1 MTIAFPEAGP
11 VRLRT
16 HLAEYPVSHALRAG
30 EVKSD
35 FVTLDFCGPKQAY
48 EGFKPMV
55 REGAYD
61 ASELAIV
68 TFLQAKAFGKPL
80 VALPAFVLGR
90 FQHGL
95 IGYNASR
102 GEIAPKDLEGRRV
115 GVRSYTQ
122 TTGVW
127 LRGILRHE
135 YGVDLDRVKF
145 VTFEDPHVTEYRDPP
160 GVERAKGDKK
170 LDQMLLD
177 GDLDAAIMGD
187 LPKDPRIRPLIPD
200 PDAAARAWH
209 AKYGAVQIN
218 HIFVVNEALSRTRP
232 DVVKEI
238 FRLLLASKRAAPPPA
253 GGVDSLP
260 FGIAAM
266 RKPLELI
273 IQYALEQKIIPRP
286 LTVDELFDD
295 TTRKLSPS

>member
-1 MTIAFPEAGP
+1 MTSTFPEAGP
-11 VRLRT
+11 ITLRT

-68 TFLQAKAFGKPL
+68 TFLQARAFGKPL

-102 GEIAPKDLEGRRV
+102 GELSPKDLEGRRV

-127 LRGILRHE
+127 LRGILKHE

-177 GDLDAAIMGD
+177 GDVDAAIMGD

-200 PDAAARAWH
+200 PDAAARAWR

-218 HIFVVNEALSRTRP
+218 HIFVVNESLSKTRP

-295 TTRKLSPS
+295 TTRALAPQ

>member
-1 MTIAFPEAGP
+1 MTIAFPQAGP
-11 VRLRT
+11 IALKT
-16 HLAEYPVSHALRAG
+16 HLAEYPVTRALRAG
-30 EVKSD
+30 EVRSD
-35 FVTLDFCGPKQAY
+35 LVKLDFIGPKQAY

-61 ASELAIV
+61 ASELALV
-68 TFLQAKAFGKPL
+68 TFLQAKAYGKPL
-80 VALPAFVLGR
+80 VALPAIVLGR

-95 IGYNASR
+95 IGYNAGK
-102 GEIAPKDLEGRRV
+102 GELKPKDLEGRRV

-135 YGVDLDRVKF
+135 YGVDLGKVQF
-145 VTFEDPHVTEYRDPP
+145 VTMEDPHVTEYRDPP
-160 GVERAKGDKK
+160 FVERASGAKK

-177 GDLDAAIMGD
+177 GDVDAAIMGD
-187 LPKDPRIRPLIPD
+187 LPKDPNIRPLIPD

-209 AKYGAVQIN
+209 AKHGAVQIN
-218 HIFVVNEALSRTRP
+218 HIFVVNEQLSKTRP
-232 DVVKEI
+232 DVIQEI
-238 FRLLLASKRAAPPPA
+238 FRLLLASKRAGPS

-260 FGIAAM
+260 FGVEAM

-273 IQYALEQKIIPRP
+273 AQYALEQKIIPRP
-286 LTVDELFDD
+286 ITVDELFDD
-295 TTRKLSPS
+295 TTRALRP

>member
-1 MTIAFPEAGP
+1 MTSAFPTAGP
-11 VRLRT
+11 VTLRA

-30 EVKSD
+30 EVRSD
-35 FVTLDFCGPKQAY
+35 LVKLDFCGPKQAY

-68 TFLQAKAFGKPL
+68 TFLQAKAYGKPL

-95 IGYNASR
+95 IGYNASK
-102 GEIAPKDLEGRRV
+102 GELGPKDVEGRRV

-127 LRGILRHE
+127 LRGILAHE
-135 YGVDLDRVKF
+135 YGVDLDRVHF
-145 VTFEDPHVTEYRDPP
+145 VTFEDPHLTEYRDPP
-160 GVERAKGDKK
+160 GVERASGAKK

-177 GDLDAAIMGD
+177 GDVDAAIMGD

-200 PDAAARAWH
+200 PEAAARAWH
-209 AKYGAVQIN
+209 AKYGAVQVN
-218 HIFVVNEALSRTRP
+218 HIFVVNEALSKTRP

-238 FRLLLASKRAAPPPA
+238 FRLLLASKKAAPQPP
-253 GGVDSLP
+253 GTIDSLP
-260 FGIAAM
+260 FGVASL

-273 IQYALEQKIIPRP
+273 TQYAFEQKIIPRR
-286 LTVDELFDD
+286 LEVDELFDD
-295 TTRKLSPS
+295 TTRELGA

>member
-11 VRLRT
+11 ITLRT
-16 HLAEYPVSHALRAG
+16 HLAEYPVSHAVRAG
-30 EVKSD
+30 EVRSDLVKLD
-35 FVTLDFCGPKQAY
+35 FVGPKQAY

-61 ASELAIV
+61 ASELALV
-68 TFLQAKAFGKPL
+68 TFLQAKAYGKPL
-80 VALPAFVLGR
+80 VALPAIVLGR

-95 IGYNASR
+95 IGYNAGK
-102 GEIAPKDLEGRRV
+102 GELAPKDIEGRRV

-127 LRGILRHE
+127 LRGILAHE
-135 YGVDLDRVKF
+135 YGVDLGRVKF
-145 VTFEDPHVTEYRDPP
+145 VTMEDPHVTEYRDPAF
-160 GVERAKGDKK
+160 VERASGAKK

-177 GDLDAAIMGD
+177 GDVDAAIMGD

-200 PDAAARAWH
+200 PEAAARAWH
-209 AKYGAVQIN
+209 AKHGAVQIN
-218 HIFVVNEALSRTRP
+218 HIFVVNEDLSKTRP

-238 FRLLLASKRAAPPPA
+238 FRLLQASKKAAPA

-260 FGIAAM
+260 FGVAAM

-273 IQYALEQKIIPRP
+273 IQYALEQKIIPRHIE
-286 LTVDELFDD
+286 VDALFDD
-295 TTRKLSPS
+295 TTRALGV

>member
-1 MTIAFPEAGP
+1 MTAFPNSGP
-11 VRLRT
+11 VTLRA

-30 EVKSD
+30 EVPSD
-35 FVTLDFCGPKQAY
+35 LVRLDFCGPKQAY

-55 REGAYD
+55 REGAFD
-61 ASELAIV
+61 AGELAIV

-95 IGYNASR
+95 IGYNASK
-102 GEIAPKDLEGRRV
+102 GELAPKDIEGRRV

-127 LRGILRHE
+127 LRGILSHE
-135 YGVDLDRVKF
+135 YGVDLDRVQF
-145 VTFEDPHVTEYRDPP
+145 VTFEDPHVSEYRDPP
-160 GVERAKGDKK
+160 GVERASGAKK
-170 LDQMLLD
+170 LEAMLLD
-177 GDLDAAIMGD
+177 GDVDAAIMGD

-200 PDAAARAWH
+200 PEAAARAWH
-209 AKYGAVQIN
+209 AKYGAVQVN
-218 HIFVVNEALSRTRP
+218 HIFVVNTDLSKKRP

-238 FRLLLASKRAAPPPA
+238 FRLLLASKKAAPLPP
-253 GGVDSLP
+253 GTVDSLP
-260 FGIAAM
+260 FGVAAL

-273 IQYALEQKIIPRP
+273 TQYAFEQKIIPRRIE
-286 LTVDELFDD
+286 VDELFDD
-295 TTRKLSPS
+295 TTRALGV